1 MNIKKEK
8 TKNNDHFIKKTQKI
22 NKINNQQ
29 KKNIFK
35 KAKTKWKQNI
45 YGIFFK
51 KMENIKN
58 IETWGKNFL

>member
-29 KKNIFK
+29 KKNVFK

-45 YGIFFK
+45 YGIFF
-51 KMENIKN
+51 
-58 IETWGKNFL
+58 

>member
-29 KKNIFK
+29 KKKYLK
-35 KAKTKWKQNI
+35 KQKQN
-45 YGIFFK
+45 GNKTFMEFF
-51 KMENIKN
+51 
-58 IETWGKNFL
+58 